1 LADADAATMFA
12 ARTEKLYGGKDP
24 TLHGEPT
31 MTESDKKF
39 YNAPLLEILE
49 KTDTLEEFRKFVD
62 FSDVGEFLRDAWGFV
77 ETSLTGSL
85 EAPIAFM
92 RIPKCATTS
101 VHRCIARMYRS
112 VWTFDGNGLH
122 SVHHGACDGAADA
135 MEIST
140 WEMRRTALAYLLAH
154 TDAKFVAGH
163 FEVNEDLLEKFRDT
177 YSFITLLRDPV
188 ERWMSH
194 YLYNKHLPR
203 DRYDI
208 SADMGDF
215 VDTPRGRGIGQ
226 MYTAYL
232 SGTGNLSPDERD
244 TEEVRAQAREN
255 LASFDLVG
263 IVEEMGAFEDQ
274 FLEQFG
280 VELDVPHRND
290 SPAPEGAKD
299 ISDELRNKIRDVC
312 SADLELYNYARE
324 HFAA

>member
-1 LADADAATMFA
+1 MS
-12 ARTEKLYGGKDP
+12 
-24 TLHGEPT
+24 
-31 MTESDKKF
+31 ESDKRF

-49 KTDTLEEFRKFVD
+49 KTDSLDELRKFVD
-62 FSDVGEFLRDAWGFV
+62 PTDVEEFLRDAWGFV

-85 EAPIAFM
+85 DEPIAFM

-122 SVHHGACDGAADA
+122 SVHHGACDGAAEA
-135 MEIST
+135 TGAST

-154 TDAKFVAGH
+154 ADAKLVAGH
-163 FEVNEDLLEKFRDT
+163 FEVNAELLEKFGDK
-177 YSFITLLRDPV
+177 YNFMTLLRDPV

-208 SADMGDF
+208 TADMEEF
-215 VDTPRGRGIGQ
+215 VETPRGRGIAQ

-232 SGTGNLSPDERD
+232 SGTGNLSPNERD
-244 TEEVRAQAREN
+244 TEEVRSRAREN
-255 LASFDLVG
+255 LKSFDLVG
-263 IVEEMGAFEDQ
+263 IVEEMETFE
-274 FLEQFG
+274 EQFFNKFG
-280 VELDVPHRND
+280 SELNVPRRNK

-299 ISDELRNKIRDVC
+299 ISPALRDKIREAC
-312 SADLELYNYARE
+312 SADLELYNYARNE
-324 HFAA
+324 MV